1 MAQVMMKKTVKGGW
15 VARDAKSGEFVAVG
29 TDSTVSHKSFK
40 SEDVAKLASRRRSA
54 ALERLK
60 DR

>member
-1 MAQVMMKKTVKGGW
+1 MTQAVTKKPVKGGW
-15 VARDAKSGEFVAVG
+15 VARHAKSGAFVAVG
-29 TDSTVSHKSFK
+29 TDSTVSHKSDK
-40 SEDVAKLASRRRSA
+40 SEAAAKLAARRRHA